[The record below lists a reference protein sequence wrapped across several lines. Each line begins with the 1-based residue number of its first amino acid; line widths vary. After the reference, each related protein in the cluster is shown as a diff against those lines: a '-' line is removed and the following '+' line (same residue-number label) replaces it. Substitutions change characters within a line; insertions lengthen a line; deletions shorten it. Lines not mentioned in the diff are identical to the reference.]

1 MADELSVIGR
11 PENHDKQIVDIV
23 TGRLDYAADNLPGK
37 KLFVR
42 VLGAPHA
49 HARVKSIDTS
59 NALALEGVEAVCTYE
74 DCPVF
79 SDKILY
85 WGQEVAA
92 VAAVDEAIA
101 SQAIELI
108 DVEYEVL
115 PFVIDP
121 DEAMRSN
128 SPLAGTYPDSNF
140 VKTTELLR
148 GDVERGFTEA
158 DVIIEETVGWTN
170 YFQHGTIETC
180 TAVAYWTG
188 SHLYVW
194 TGSQNPFSQR
204 AQISRVLGVPL
215 NKVHLISHGTGV
227 GHGDKHFSEWC
238 TVAAVLAKKAGKPVQ
253 FALSRAEN
261 FVNRTHQFPMKG
273 TIKIGARS
281 DGTIT
286 AIDTMF
292 YGDVCSNGWPLVSQ
306 ANDSIRFTYR
316 CPNGSFNGYSVATN
330 KPNVG
335 YWRCIAHPQCTY
347 ITEIVI
353 DRLAEE
359 LGINPLDFRLK
370 NIVTPEMPDQ
380 DSGKPLS
387 SNGLRD
393 ILEGLAS
400 VIGWNDRWHQPG
412 TKTLPDGRR
421 HGIGIS
427 AHVDGHGY
435 LSTPVGAIVNLTRD
449 GKALILSGISRVGG
463 GTNTA
468 HCHIVAETLGMNY
481 EDVNIG
487 DWGNTDVCSDGGFQ
501 GGSTRT
507 ITTGAA
513 FQMAAE
519 DARSQLFEIAA
530 GMLGVSANELT
541 AKEGK
546 IFKKAKPSNFRTHTE
561 VTSKMP
567 HPIVGRGYTWAKE
580 LRRPVA
586 DFDIGTPCEVR
597 SVSGAAVE
605 VAVDIETGEVEILNF
620 VNAVDMGRAIFWKGC
635 ENQIEGGLE
644 IMAGEALLYEQVIDP
659 EAGATLNID
668 YIDNRWPTTLDLYT
682 DRHRVIIVE
691 SNDACGPYGCKGL
704 GEPPVSN
711 YGAIANAIYNAIR
724 KWIGDPPIYP
734 QKVLK
739 ALGKA

>member
-1 MADELSVIGR
+1 MAEELSVIGKAKH
-11 PENHDKQIVDIV
+11 HDKQIVDIV
-23 TGRLDYAADNLPGK
+23 TGRLDYAADILPGK
-37 KLFVR
+37 KLFTR
-42 VLGAPHA
+42 FLGAPYA
-49 HARVKSIDTS
+49 HARIKSIDTS
-59 NALALEGVEAVCTYE
+59 KALALDGVKAICTYE

-79 SDKILY
+79 SDRILY
-85 WGQEVAA
+85 NGQEVAA
-92 VAAVDEAIA
+92 VAAIDEAIA

-108 DVEYEVL
+108 EVEYEVL
-115 PFVIDP
+115 PFILDP
-121 DEAMRSN
+121 DEAMKPRA
-128 SPLAGTYPDSNF
+128 PLVGTYPDGNIIRI
-140 VKTTELLR
+140 TELLR
-148 GDVERGFTEA
+148 GDIEAGFAEA
-158 DVIIEETVGWTN
+158 DVIIEESVGWTN

-204 AQISRVLGVPL
+204 EQISMALGLAL

-238 TVAAVLAKKAGKPVQ
+238 IVAAVLAKKAGKPVQ

-261 FVNRTHQFPMKG
+261 FINRTHQFPMKA

-286 AIDTMF
+286 AIDTSF
-292 YGDVCSNGWPLVSQ
+292 YGDVCSNGWPLVSH

-316 CPNGSFNGYSVATN
+316 CPNGSFKGYSVATN
-330 KPNVG
+330 KPEVG
-335 YWRCIAHPQCTY
+335 YWRCIAHPPCTY

-359 LGINPLDFRLK
+359 LGMNPLDFRLK

-387 SNGLRD
+387 SNGLGD
-393 ILEGLAS
+393 ILERLAS
-400 VIGWNDRWHQPG
+400 TIGWDEKWHQPG
-412 TKTLPDGRR
+412 TRRLPDGRL

-435 LSTPVGAIVNLTRD
+435 MSAPVGAIINLCKD
-449 GKALILSGISRVGG
+449 GTALILDGISRVGG

-468 HCHIVAETLGMNY
+468 HAHIVAEALGMNY
-481 EDVNIG
+481 EDVMVG

-519 DARSQLFEIAA
+519 DAKAQLFEVAA
-530 GMLGVSANELT
+530 GILGVSTDEIDAREGRIFEKANPLNYRSH
-541 AKEGK
+541 A
-546 IFKKAKPSNFRTHTE
+546 E
-561 VTSKMP
+561 VASKMQ
-567 HPIVGRGYTWAKE
+567 HPVVGRGYTWAKE

-586 DFDIGTPCEVR
+586 GFDVGTPCEVR
-597 SVSGAAVE
+597 GVSGSAVE
-605 VAVDIETGEVEILNF
+605 VAVDTETGEVEILSF
-620 VNAVDMGRAIFWKGC
+620 ISAVDMGRAIFLKGC

-644 IMAGEALLYEQVIDP
+644 IMVGEAFLYEQILDP
-659 EAGATLNID
+659 ATGATLNTD
-668 YIDNRWPTTLDLYT
+668 YVDNKWPTTLDIHT
-682 DRHRVIIVE
+682 DRHRAILVE
-691 SNDACGPYGCKGL
+691 TIDACGPYGCKGL
-704 GEPPVSN
+704 GEPTVSN
-711 YGAIANAIYNAIR
+711 YGSIANAIYNAIG

-734 QKVLK
+734 QKILK
-739 ALGKA
+739 ALGKV